1 MLHFRKM
8 DIEDLEFIY
17 SNDNLRPLLTV
28 APIGEKF
35 GVLVD
40 EEGAIKGGLT
50 GYIDRQGAMIQMIMV
65 PEGPEHSQLKEGL
78 LRATVYM
85 LDRENVKIIFYKEEV
100 DDIFNCIGFKQ
111 LKDIST
117 LPDLGVGKLI
127 IDDIGKDPF
136 SFLEV
141 EKFFDHTCG

>member
-1 MLHFRKM
+1 VLHFRKM
-8 DIEDLEFIY
+8 DIEDLELIY
-17 SNDNLRPLLTV
+17 SNDYLRPLLTV

-50 GYIDRQGAMIQMIMV
+50 GYIDEQGAMIQMIMV

-85 LDRENVKIIFYKEEV
+85 LDRENIKIIFYKGKI
-100 DDIFNCIGFKQ
+100 DNIFRFVGFQ
-111 LKDIST
+111 ESKDIST
-117 LPDLGVGKLI
+117 LPNLEIGKLI
-127 IDDIGKDPF
+127 IDNIEKGSF

-141 EKFFDHTCG
+141 EKFFDHTCS

>member
-40 EEGAIKGGLT
+40 EGGTIKGGLT
-50 GYIDRQGAMIQMIMV
+50 GYIDKQGAMIQMIKV
-65 PEGPEHSQLKEGL
+65 PEGPEYAELKEGL

-85 LDRENVKIIFYKEEV
+85 LDRENIKIIFYKEKI
-100 DDIFNCIGFKQ
+100 DNIFRLVGFKEAR
-111 LKDIST
+111 DINV
-117 LPDLGVGKLI
+117 LPDVEIGDLI
-127 IDDIGKDPF
+127 IDDIGKDLF

-141 EKFFDHTCG
+141 EKFFDHTCS

>member
-1 MLHFRKM
+1 MLH
-8 DIEDLEFIY
+8 LENGHWRSWLIY
-17 SNDNLRPLLTV
+17 SKRWFEISANCGSYVYKL
-28 APIGEKF
+28 A
-35 GVLVD
+35 D
-40 EEGAIKGGLT
+40 EEAIKGGLT

-65 PEGPEHSQLKEGL
+65 QEGPEHSQLKEGL

-111 LKDIST
+111 SKDIST

-141 EKFFDHTCG
+141 ESFFDHTCG